1 MTLQISEPKLKPDA
15 SEKLLHK
22 KSANSTIIF
31 LHILESTRE
40 NICFSKSDRIF
51 ISRTLIFDASLS
63 IHLVAYIVSRQENM
77 WSSQWFVRCEKI
89 HCSNLNLSTFTF
101 KKDTK
106 IPCIYFLYRWKV
118 RKGSVQEKI
127 EQCERDLMF

>member
-40 NICFSKSDRIF
+40 NICFSKSDRN
-51 ISRTLIFDASLS
+51 
-63 IHLVAYIVSRQENM
+63 IHFAYIDFRRIIKHPS
-77 WSSQWFVRCEKI
+77 
-89 HCSNLNLSTFTF
+89 CSVYSFATTHNDLCDVKRYTAVIWTCQHLTGTITF

-106 IPCIYFLYRWKV
+106 IPCIYFFYRWKV